1 MTEEEPA
8 ELQEAIEQ
16 VRLALDGGW
25 EPTETDQRA
34 LGEVLWTLSS
44 YVDLSGEFNAYCYEI
59 WQHGLEV
66 MTDVAIIH
74 RSVREVFDAALAA
87 DLTDPI
93 RQLVTAAAPWEPR
106 PHSNDESPWRKL
118 GWSLVK
124 SEFMPPG

>member
-8 ELQEAIEQ
+8 ELQEAIKQ
-16 VRLALDGGW
+16 VRLALDDGW

-66 MTDVAIIH
+66 MTDVGIIR

-93 RQLVTAAAPWEPR
+93 RQLVTAASTWDPR
-106 PHSNDESPWRKL
+106 PRSNDASPWRAL

-124 SEFMPPG
+124 SEFLPLR